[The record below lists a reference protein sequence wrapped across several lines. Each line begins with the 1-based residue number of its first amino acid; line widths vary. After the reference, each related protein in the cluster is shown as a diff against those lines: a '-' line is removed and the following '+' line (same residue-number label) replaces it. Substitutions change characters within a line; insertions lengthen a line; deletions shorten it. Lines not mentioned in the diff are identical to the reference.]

1 VLLALDS
8 RVSQASRQ
16 AAARRQHRQLSLDS
30 RRPNGQSERV
40 SQRAQHWENVYATRS
55 TSEMSW
61 YQREPAT
68 SLRLIESTA
77 SAKADKVIDVG
88 GGAAFLIDGLI
99 TRGFDDVTVLD
110 VSQHAL
116 DEVEERLR
124 ERASSVNLVCS
135 DILQWTPE
143 GRYDIWH
150 DRAVLH
156 FLTDPIERNHYVKLA
171 ERSVRDDGALIV
183 GTFAEDG
190 PTHCSGLP
198 VLRYSPQD
206 LAEVFSASFDVVTHE
221 REEHTTPAGVIQ
233 PFTWVVL
240 RRT

>member
-1 VLLALDS
+1 MLLVRGP
-8 RVSQASRQ
+8 RVSPATPSVVRG
-16 AAARRQHRQLSLDS
+16 QHRHLSLDS
-30 RRPNGQSERV
+30 RRPIGQSERV
-40 SQRAQHWENVYATRS
+40 SHRAQHWERVYATRL
-55 TSEMSW
+55 TSEVSW

-77 SAKADKVIDVG
+77 SDKACKVIDVG
-88 GGAAFLIDGLI
+88 GGAAFLVDGLVA
-99 TRGFDDVTVLD
+99 RGFNNVTVLD
-110 VSQHAL
+110 ISQRAL
-116 DEVEERLR
+116 DEVEERLG
-124 ERASSVNLVCS
+124 ERASSVNLLCS
-135 DILQWTPE
+135 DILRWTPD

-156 FLTDPIERNHYVKLA
+156 FLTDPIERDHYVELA
-171 ERSVRDDGALIV
+171 ERAVRDDGALVV

-198 VLRYSPQD
+198 VVRYSPQD
-206 LAEVFSASFDVVTHE
+206 LANVFSASFDVVTHG